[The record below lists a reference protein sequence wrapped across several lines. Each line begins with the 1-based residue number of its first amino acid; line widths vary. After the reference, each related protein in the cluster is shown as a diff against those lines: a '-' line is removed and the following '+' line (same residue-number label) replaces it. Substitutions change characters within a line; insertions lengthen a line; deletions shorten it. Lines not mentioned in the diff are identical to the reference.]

1 MFTPYSAV
9 RPELL
14 REGRGTGLGLSLAKE
29 IVIMHGG
36 RVLRESEQGR
46 GSAFGFCIP
55 FDVASKE
62 EVPHSAVVR
71 AFVGPTSHPSPLTS
85 PPPCGPPYNTLYCP
99 ASRWPARGSNWC

>member
-1 MFTPYSAV
+1 MDVDGMFTPYSAV

-62 EVPHSAVVR
+62 EVPPPPGAVVCG
-71 AFVGPTSHPSPLTS
+71 VCMTHLSPLTS
-85 PPPCGPPYNTLYCP
+85 TPPCCGPPI
-99 ASRWPARGSNWC
+99 

>member
-62 EVPHSAVVR
+62 EVPPHSAVVR
-71 AFVGPTSHPSPLTS
+71 GRLQASPLTPHLN
-85 PPPCGPPYNTLYCP
+85 PPLLWSAHIIHPPAL
-99 ASRWPARGSNWC
+99 